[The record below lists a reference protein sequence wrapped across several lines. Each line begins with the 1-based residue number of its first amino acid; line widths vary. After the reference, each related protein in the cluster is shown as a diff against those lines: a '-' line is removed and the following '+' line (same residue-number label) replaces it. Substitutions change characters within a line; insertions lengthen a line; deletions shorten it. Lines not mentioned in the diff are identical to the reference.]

1 MNAVLP
7 TDASLV
13 AQSVAGHRPAFA
25 QIVSRY
31 QALVC
36 SVAYSA
42 TGSLSQSEDLAQET
56 FLSAWRQ
63 LRGLRE
69 PERLA
74 GWLCGIARNLAHN
87 RLRQDGRE
95 PAAAALPIEAAND
108 TPTGDAPPPESAMR
122 AEEQA
127 ILWRSLERIPATY
140 REPLV
145 LYYREQQSIE
155 RVAQSLELTED
166 TVRQRLS
173 RGRKLLQEE
182 VLAFVEGALER
193 SSPGAAFTLAVVAA
207 LPALGTST
215 AATAAV
221 AGATA
226 AQGSGVA
233 KSMALGAVAQAVA
246 GPLVG
251 VASSVLAV
259 QSSLAAAPTAR
270 ERAIVWRESI
280 LVIGATVLM
289 VAGLWALIAYG
300 MGAGR
305 RHGYWLLLGSVV
317 PLGYA
322 AWFAAYVIRGLRA
335 ARHLRAGLHREAH
348 GHVPDPNCV
357 EHRSTGTFLGLPWY
371 HLRFGTPA
379 PDAAPVRGWI
389 AVGDRAV
396 GVFAMG
402 NISVGLVSLGAFA
415 TGGLA
420 IGGVAVGLLPIGG
433 VSLGLYALAGAA
445 FGWFAIG
452 GYAVG
457 WSGAVGG
464 VAIARE
470 FAGGGSAFAAH
481 ANDAVALARIGEWL
495 PGPTF
500 AVLLGLAVLTL
511 IPSAWYAQRMRR
523 HAANRS

>member
-13 AQSVAGHRPAFA
+13 AQSVAGNRPAFA

-42 TGSLSQSEDLAQET
+42 TGSLSHSEDLAQET

-108 TPTGDAPPPESAMR
+108 TPVDDPAPVESAMR
-122 AEEQA
+122 SEEQA
-127 ILWRSLERIPATY
+127 ILWRSLARIPETY

-155 RVAQSLELTED
+155 RVAQSLELSED
-166 TVRQRLS
+166 AVRQRLS
-173 RGRKLLQEE
+173 RGRKLLHEE

-233 KSMALGAVAQAVA
+233 KSMALGAVALAVV

-251 VASSVLAV
+251 AASSVLAV

-322 AWFAAYVIRGLRA
+322 AWFVAYVTRGLRA
-335 ARHLRAGLHREAH
+335 ARELRAQLHREAR
-348 GHVPDPNCV
+348 GQAPDPHCV
-357 EHRSTGTFLGLPWY
+357 EHRSAGSFLGLPWY
-371 HLRFGTPA
+371 HLRFGMPGPEA
-379 PDAAPVRGWI
+379 PPVRGWI
-389 AVGDRAV
+389 AIGDRAV
-396 GVFAMG
+396 GVLAMG
-402 NISVGLVSLGAFA
+402 NVSVGLVSLGAFA

-481 ANDAVALARIGEWL
+481 ANDAIALVRIGEWL
-495 PGPTF
+495 PGPVF
-500 AVLLGLAVLTL
+500 PVLLGLAVLTL

-523 HAANRS
+523 HAATRP

>member
-63 LRGLRE
+63 LHGLRE

-95 PAAAALPIEAAND
+95 PTAAALPIEAAND
-108 TPTGDAPPPESAMR
+108 TPASDALPPERAIR
-122 AEEQA
+122 AEEQS
-127 ILWRSLERIPATY
+127 ILWRSLERIPPAY

-145 LYYREQQSIE
+145 LFYREHQSIE
-155 RVAQSLELTED
+155 RVAQSLELSED

-207 LPALGTST
+207 LPALGTSS

-226 AQGSGVA
+226 AQGGGAA
-233 KSMALGAVAQAVA
+233 KSMALGAMAQSAA

-251 VASSVLAV
+251 IASSVLAV

-270 ERAIVWRESI
+270 ERAIVWRESLI
-280 LVIGATVLM
+280 VIGATVLM

-300 MGAGR
+300 MGAGQ
-305 RHGYWLLLGSVV
+305 RHGHWLLLGSAL
-317 PLGYA
+317 PLAYA
-322 AWFAAYVIRGLRA
+322 AWFVAYVTRGLR
-335 ARHLRAGLHREAH
+335 RGRQLRAQLHRQAH
-348 GHVPDPNCV
+348 GATPDPHCV
-357 EHRSTGTFLGLPWY
+357 EHRSAGGFLGLPWW

-379 PDAAPVRGWI
+379 PDAPPVRGWI

-402 NISVGLVSLGAFA
+402 NVSVGVVSLGAFA

-445 FGWFAIG
+445 FGAFAIG

-457 WSGAVGG
+457 WTGAVGG
-464 VAIARE
+464 VALARE
-470 FAGGGSAFAAH
+470 FAAGGSAFAAH
-481 ANDAVALARIGEWL
+481 ANDAIALARVGEFL

-500 AVLLGLAVLTL
+500 QVLLGLAVLTL
-511 IPSAWYAQRMRR
+511 VPSAWYARRMRR
-523 HAANRS
+523 HAASLQ